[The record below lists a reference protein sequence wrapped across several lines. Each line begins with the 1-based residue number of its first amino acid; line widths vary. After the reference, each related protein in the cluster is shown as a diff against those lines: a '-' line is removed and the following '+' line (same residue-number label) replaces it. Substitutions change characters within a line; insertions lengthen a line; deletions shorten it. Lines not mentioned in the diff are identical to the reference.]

1 MAQPAN
7 TGSSADYS
15 TLREDLE
22 NVVYKIA
29 PTETPGMMLVGRKGK
44 FDQKYHE
51 WSTIDLAAANDDNAE
66 IEGGDVSNDAPNT
79 PKRFGNYTQLMD
91 KVAQVSS
98 TVEKSK
104 VAGNVQKMAKQIAY
118 KVQEIKRD
126 MEKRLLSNKAAVPGD
141 DSTAGKTAGLGAF
154 IRTNVSRGAGG
165 ANGTLSGTTVGYPNA
180 APTDGTEREFTE
192 DLLKPVIQAAWEQ
205 GGQPTHLIV
214 GGYNKVKASGFTG
227 NATRTKKAEDK
238 KLVAAIA
245 VYESDFGQLQI
256 VPARLTVQRQALLLD
271 PEYAE
276 IGYLQTMHNFALAKT
291 GHSDRRA
298 VAVEWGTIVGN
309 EAAHGLVADLT
320 VAD

>member
-1 MAQPAN
+1 MSQPTN

-44 FDQKYHE
+44 FENKYHE
-51 WSTIDLAAANDDNAE
+51 WSTIALAAADDDNAE
-66 IEGGDVSNDAPNT
+66 IEGGDVTNDAPNT
-79 PKRFGNYTQLMD
+79 PVRLGNYVQLMD

-98 TVEKSK
+98 SVDAMK

-118 KVQEIKRD
+118 KVQELKRD
-126 MEKRLLSNKAAVPGD
+126 MEKRLLSNKPAVAGTD
-141 DSTAGKTAGLGAF
+141 TVAGKTAGLGAF
-154 IRTNVSRGAGG
+154 LRTNVSRGVGG
-165 ANGTLSGTTVGYPNA
+165 ASSTLSGTTTGYPNA
-180 APTDGTEREFTE
+180 APTDGTERAFTE
-192 DLLKPVIQAAWEQ
+192 DLLKPVIQSAWEQ
-205 GGQPTHLIV
+205 GGQPSHLIV
-214 GGYNKVKASGFTG
+214 GGFNKVAASGFTG

-256 VPARLTVQRQALLLD
+256 VPARLTVQRQALLID

-276 IGYLQTMHNFALAKT
+276 IGWLQKMHNFALAKT

-298 VAVEWGTIVGN
+298 VACEWGVVVGT
-309 EAAHGLVADLT
+309 EAAHGIVADLT
-320 VAD
+320 VA